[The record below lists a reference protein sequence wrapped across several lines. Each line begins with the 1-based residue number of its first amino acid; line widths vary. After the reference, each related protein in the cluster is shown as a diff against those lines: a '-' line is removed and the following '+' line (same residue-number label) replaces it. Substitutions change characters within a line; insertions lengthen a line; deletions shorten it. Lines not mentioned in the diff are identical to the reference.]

1 MRILYLSDNCS
12 DHNRRFLKKLAW
24 FGHVVYFVD
33 ATQTELAENWLP
45 RGVQQVPLK
54 QSVRRDADPSQFA
67 RFLYEFQSLLKDLRP
82 DLVHAGPVQTCGY
95 VAALSGFHP
104 LVVMSWGSDM
114 VAHADRNAEWRR
126 ATEVTLGAADGFF
139 CDCATVRE
147 SAQRYAAI
155 PKSRIVQ
162 FPWGI
167 KRGSFSPQGPAESRE
182 RLGFNSDTFA
192 FISTRSW
199 EPLYDIDLLLQA
211 FHQAYKQNNR
221 LRLLLLGSG
230 SAAGRIRRF
239 IAAHELNQAVI
250 APGVIPSTE
259 TPRWFRAA
267 NAYVSCAR
275 SDGTS
280 ISLLEAMA
288 TGLPAV
294 VTDIASNR
302 EWITED
308 ENGWLASA
316 GCCEEFAGKLLR
328 AASLPPKELEAIS
341 ERNQRIVA
349 ERADWDKN
357 FPSLLRLYECL
368 VSSPMVMKA

>member
-1 MRILYLSDNCS
+1 MRILYFSDNS
-12 DHNRRFLKKLAW
+12 SNHNRRFLEKLTA
-24 FGHVVYFVD
+24 FGHEVYFLDV
-33 ATQTELAENWLP
+33 TQERLAEGWLP
-45 RGVQQVPLK
+45 RGVRRVQPK
-54 QSVRRDADPSQFA
+54 QGVHRDADPSQFA
-67 RFLYEFQSLLKDLRP
+67 VFLVEFQSLLRELRP

-114 VAHADRNAEWRR
+114 LVHAERNAEWRH
-126 ATEVTLGAADGFF
+126 ATEVALRAADGFF
-139 CDCATVRE
+139 CDCESVRGF
-147 SAQRYAAI
+147 AQRYAAF
-155 PKSRIVQ
+155 SNAQIVQ

-167 KRGSFSPQGPAESRE
+167 RRGSFSPQGEKFGLSTDA
-182 RLGFNSDTFA
+182 FV

-199 EPLYDIDLLLQA
+199 EPLYDTDILLRA
-211 FHQAYKQNNR
+211 FHLAYRKNPR
-221 LRLLLLGSG
+221 LRLLLLGDGSTAG
-230 SAAGRIRRF
+230 RVRSFIAENELNKVVLTPGLISAA
-239 IAAHELNQAVI
+239 
-250 APGVIPSTE
+250 E

-280 ISLLEAMA
+280 VSLLEAMA

-316 GCCEEFAGKLLR
+316 GSCDEFAEKLLR
-328 AASLPPKELEAIS
+328 AASVSPTELEAIS
-341 ERNQRIVA
+341 QRNQRIVA

-357 FPSLLRLYECL
+357 FPCLLHLYDSL
-368 VSSPMVMKA
+368 VSTAMVMKS

>member
-1 MRILYLSDNCS
+1 MRILYFSDNCS
-12 DHNRRFLKKLAW
+12 DHNRRFLEKLVC
-24 FGHVVYFVD
+24 FGHGVYFLD
-33 ATQTELAENWLP
+33 ATQEGFAENWLP
-45 RGVQQVPLK
+45 RGVQRVPLK
-54 QSVRRDADPSQFA
+54 QSVRRNADPSQFA
-67 RFLYEFQSLLKDLRP
+67 GFLYEFQSLLTDLRP

-95 VAALSGFHP
+95 VAALSGFRP

-182 RLGFNSDTFA
+182 RLGFNPGTFA
-192 FISTRSW
+192 LISTRSW

-211 FHQAYKQNNR
+211 FDQAYKQNNR

-259 TPRWFRAA
+259 TPQWFRAA
-267 NAYVSCAR
+267 NAYVGCAR

-316 GCCEEFAGKLLR
+316 GCSEEFAAKILR
-328 AASLPPKELEAIS
+328 AASWPPKELEAIS

-368 VSSPMVMKA
+368 VSSAMVMKA

>member
-1 MRILYLSDNCS
+1 MRVLYFSDNSS
-12 DHNRRFLKKLAW
+12 DHNRRFLEKLTS
-24 FGHVVYFVD
+24 FGHEVYFLD
-33 ATQTELAENWLP
+33 LTQENLAANWLP
-45 RGVQQVPLK
+45 RGVHRVACK
-54 QSVRRDADPSQFA
+54 QCIRRDADPSQFA
-67 RFLYEFQSLLKDLRP
+67 GFLSEFQSLLKELRP

-114 VAHADRNAEWRR
+114 LVHADRNGEWNR
-126 ATEVTLGAADGFF
+126 ATEVALHGADGFF
-139 CDCATVRE
+139 CDCESVRAR
-147 SAQRYAAI
+147 AQQYAEI
-155 PKSRIVQ
+155 PDERIVQ

-167 KRGSFSPQGPAESRE
+167 KHGSFSPQGAAAIRE
-182 RLGFNSDTFA
+182 RLGLTLEEFV

-199 EPLYDIDLLLQA
+199 EPLYDTEVLLQA
-211 FHQAYKQNNR
+211 FGRAYRVNNR

-230 SAAGRIRRF
+230 SGADRVRDF
-239 IAAHELNQAVI
+239 IAEHRLERVVVTPGLI
-250 APGVIPSTE
+250 ASAE

-267 NAYVSCAR
+267 NAYVSCAK

-288 TGLPAV
+288 TGLPVV

-308 ENGWLASA
+308 ENGWLASV
-316 GCCEEFAGKLLR
+316 GSSEEFAEKLLR
-328 AASLPPKELEAIS
+328 AASFPPTELEAIS
-341 ERNQRIVA
+341 GRNQRIVA

-357 FPSLLRLYECL
+357 FPSLLRLYERV
-368 VSSPMVMKA
+368 VSAAMVKA